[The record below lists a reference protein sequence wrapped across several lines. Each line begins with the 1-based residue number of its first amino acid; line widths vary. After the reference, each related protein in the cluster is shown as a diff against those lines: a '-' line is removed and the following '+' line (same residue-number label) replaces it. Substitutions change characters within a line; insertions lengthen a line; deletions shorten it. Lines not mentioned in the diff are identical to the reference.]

1 MCPHTTAAIHV
12 CPHTTATYMC
22 VLIPLLCVINRCGDA
37 HTVALADNGLVYSWG
52 SGIDFALGH
61 GSNDDVLTPK
71 LVAMLEAD
79 PCVCVA
85 AGGCHS
91 AAVSVL
97 LFCFWWPRRLPFCCC
112 IGTPL
117 LYRYSFYS
125 AALAHKSTNTDGK
138 GGADARA
145 LVYLGKGVCWAAG
158 ARAPTG

>member
-1 MCPHTTAAIHV
+1 
-12 CPHTTATYMC
+12 MC

-97 LFCFWWPRRLPFCCC
+97 LCC
-112 IGTPL
+112 IGTHFSQ
-117 LYRYSFYS
+117 LY
-125 AALAHKSTNTDGK
+125 
-138 GGADARA
+138 
-145 LVYLGKGVCWAAG
+145 
-158 ARAPTG
+158 

>member
-1 MCPHTTAAIHV
+1 MQYI
-12 CPHTTATYMC
+12 C
-22 VLIPLLCVINRCGDA
+22 VLILLLLYMYVLIQLLHMCASSYYCCVINRCGDA

-97 LFCFWWPRRLPFCCC
+97 LCC
-112 IGTPL
+112 IGTHFTQ
-117 LYRYSFYS
+117 LY
-125 AALAHKSTNTDGK
+125 
-138 GGADARA
+138 
-145 LVYLGKGVCWAAG
+145 
-158 ARAPTG
+158 

>member
-1 MCPHTTAAIHV
+1 
-12 CPHTTATYMC
+12 MC

-97 LFCFWWPRRLPFCCC
+97 LFFFLVAAGGCHSAAVSVLLCC
-112 IGTPL
+112 IGTHFTQL
-117 LYRYSFYS
+117 
-125 AALAHKSTNTDGK
+125 H
-138 GGADARA
+138 
-145 LVYLGKGVCWAAG
+145 
-158 ARAPTG
+158 